1 MSEKLFLSEMARELR
16 ITPRALRWRM
26 KGPHRIFWEG
36 KVLAG
41 YRKTVDRADFEKYVA
56 WLKRSGL
63 DDHRGRG
70 AR

>member
-1 MSEKLFLSEMARELR
+1 MSEKLFLNEMAHELR
-16 ITPRALRWRM
+16 IAPRTLRWRM
-26 KGPHRIFWEG
+26 KGPHRVFWEG

-41 YRKTVDRADFEKYVA
+41 YRKTVEREDFEKYIA

-70 AR
+70 KK